1 MTGCVESG
9 LGTLQRDIEATI
21 EQLGRAAEQL
31 LRDLSPEAPATGE
44 AEGGEWR
51 CEVPVSFPDGVGT
64 GRVVAELFRYHDSVR
79 LDLRMDHNRR
89 LATPAGGPS
98 ERRCFFNDF
107 EASVRLAPGTSELPA
122 EFRRKVV
129 RGIDNA
135 IHGVQRHNRQF
146 AQPWHQVR
154 VAAV

>member
-9 LGTLQRDIEATI
+9 LSALERDIETTI
-21 EQLGRAAEQL
+21 EQLGGAVEQL
-31 LRDLSPEAPATGE
+31 LRQLSPEEGASAE
-44 AEGGEWR
+44 SEGGEWR
-51 CEVPVSFPDGVGT
+51 CEAPVSFPDGIGA
-64 GRVVAELFRYHDSVR
+64 GRVVAELFRYHDSIR
-79 LDLRMDHNRR
+79 LDLHMDHNRKV
-89 LATPAGGPS
+89 ATPTGEPS

-107 EASVRLAPGTSELPA
+107 EASVTLPPGATELPD

-129 RGIDNA
+129 RGVEAA
-135 IHGVQRHNRQF
+135 INGLQRHNRQF